1 MVGPFYIPVCHY
13 HAQWHQVLFTAVP
26 EPSDE
31 TSQPTLNTYGEPPVV
46 DATQK
51 SATPFSIRSIIW
63 TVYVPT
69 LLLSLGEGLVLAQ
82 VPLFAKSMG
91 AGLGLIGIAV
101 AAREVGTMLFD
112 VPSGAFVS
120 RFGSKKTMVF
130 GTAAIGVTALGS
142 GLAAT
147 IWVYIALRFCQGMAR
162 AIWSIS
168 RQAYIAQVIPNQ
180 NRGRALALFG
190 GVNRMALFVGPLMA
204 AFIATEFGLQ
214 STFFAQ
220 AGIGIVTAALMLILL
235 QDTGSAGLHAEGESI
250 VSRLSEVIT
259 ENKRIFATAGVAAVC
274 LQLIRNGRTIL
285 IPLWGD
291 SIGINVRDINLIM
304 SASSLVDSFFFYP
317 VGIVM
322 DRYGRKWVFVP
333 SLIVLGSSLV
343 LIPLAGSFGTLMA
356 IGLWAGVGNGIS
368 SGIVF
373 TMGVD
378 FSPPNRTGEFIGV
391 WRLIGDIGG
400 STGPFIVGFVAQAAT
415 LGVAAVV
422 TGGFGFLG
430 AAIAFFF
437 VQETLKKNPKSRKK

>member
-1 MVGPFYIPVCHY
+1 MPESSEETPQTNPNNAGDPPV
-13 HAQWHQVLFTAVP
+13 
-26 EPSDE
+26 
-31 TSQPTLNTYGEPPVV
+31 SQPIPDSEP
-46 DATQK
+46 
-51 SATPFSIRSIIW
+51 PFSIRSIMW

-82 VPLFAKSMG
+82 VPLFAKHLG
-91 AGLGLIGIAV
+91 AGLGLIGVAV
-101 AAREVGTMLFD
+101 AAREIGTMLFD

-130 GTAAIGVTALGS
+130 GTAAIGVTALGA

-147 IWVYIALRFCQGMAR
+147 IWIYIALRFCQGMAR
-162 AIWSIS
+162 AVWSIS
-168 RQAYIAQVIPNQ
+168 RQAYIAKVIPNQ

-190 GVNRMALFVGPLMA
+190 GVNRMALFAGPLAA
-204 AFIATEFGLQ
+204 AFIAQEFGLQ

-220 AGIGIVTAALMLILL
+220 AGIGIITAVLMLKMLV
-235 QDTGSAGLHAEGESI
+235 DTGGGGLDVEGESI
-250 VSRLSEVIT
+250 VSRLGEVVT

-274 LQLIRNGRTIL
+274 LQLIRNGRSIL

-291 SIGINVRDINLIM
+291 AIGIDIRGINLIM

-322 DRYGRKWVFVP
+322 DRWGRKWVLVP

-343 LIPLAGSFGTLMA
+343 LIPLAGSFGTLLA

-373 TMGVD
+373 TLGVD

-415 LGVAAVV
+415 LGVASVV
-422 TGGFGFLG
+422 TGGFGFIG
-430 AAIAFFF
+430 AAVAFFF
-437 VQETLKKNPKSRKK
+437 VQETLKKSGKTKKR